1 MENDGIIISKKVV
14 RRLMKETESIVL
26 AIKRKKFS
34 SYIGEISSAIPNI
47 IDRNF
52 KANKPNENLL
62 TDIEEF
68 YVKSDKIYLSPIIN
82 CFDGYVKS

>member
-1 MENDGIIISKKVV
+1 
-14 RRLMKETESIVL
+14 MKETESIVL